1 MWMKNNSMK
10 LLNCCFCSA
19 LNLEE
24 NFVLGPISSNT
35 ANMHWYIKFI
45 FTFLIFGPL
54 LKVNMISKGKYQILI
69 GSSTISNI
77 YLLPKNFIESCITLL
92 AGAKFVSKHLHMYLK
107 GHSGPSVCIT
117 FSTRASKHYI
127 RGRRLI

>member
-1 MWMKNNSMK
+1 MWMKHNSMK

-24 NFVLGPISSNT
+24 NCVLGPISSNT

-69 GSSTISNI
+69 DSSTISNI
-77 YLLPKNFIESCITLL
+77 FLLPKNPLNLVSHYQQELNL
-92 AGAKFVSKHLHMYLK
+92 DLKSKHLEE
-107 GHSGPSVCIT
+107 HSGLSVCIT
-117 FSTRASKHYI
+117 FSTIASKHYI
-127 RGRRLI
+127 RCRRLI